1 MITNLTSV
9 STIKLNNGMDMPVF
23 GLGVFKMG
31 DKTCDAVAHA
41 LRSGYRLIDTAR
53 YYGNEKEVGEGIKK
67 SGIPREDIFI
77 TTKVW
82 NERQRNGTQRESVE
96 ESLLDLDVDYIDLL
110 LIHWPVKGK
119 YLETWKI
126 FEDLL
131 IEGKVKA
138 IGLSNFLEHHIE
150 DILRYADITPVVN
163 QLEIHPRNT
172 RKDLIAYCRKKDIV
186 CEAWSPLGSGTL
198 LKEERIVELSKKY
211 GKSPA
216 QIILRWGLQQNL
228 VVIPKSSDFNRIEE
242 NADLFD
248 FSISEADMELIDAM
262 NENWFNSVTGAD
274 PDTFTF

>member
-131 IEGKVKA
+131 REGKVKA

-228 VVIPKSSDFNRIEE
+228 VVIPKSSDFNRIEQ